1 MCEKYNEG
9 DQLTLQE
16 FYQLLQELERLYF
29 IKVIQQDET
38 ISKRKPTIYSSDFE
52 ELLKRM
58 EEVFKKVFYRKETCD
73 IYDCLYYLKE
83 SSSLDKACTLFLG
96 IKNILQL

>member
-1 MCEKYNEG
+1 
-9 DQLTLQE
+9 
-16 FYQLLQELERLYF
+16 
-29 IKVIQQDET
+29 
-38 ISKRKPTIYSSDFE
+38 
-52 ELLKRM
+52 
-58 EEVFKKVFYRKETCD
+58 VFKKVFYRKETCD